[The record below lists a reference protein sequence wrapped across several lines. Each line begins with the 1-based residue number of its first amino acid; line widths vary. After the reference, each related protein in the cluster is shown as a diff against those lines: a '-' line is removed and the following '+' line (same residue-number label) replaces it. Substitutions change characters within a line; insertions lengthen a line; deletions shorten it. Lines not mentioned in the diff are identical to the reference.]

1 MIASTMKNSVKVLK
15 KFQSRPILLS
25 SYSTSGYLSGK
36 KKRKN
41 LTKGMCSLMFITELF
56 AITKIW
62 KQSKCPW
69 MNK

>member
-1 MIASTMKNSVKVLK
+1 MKNSVKVLK
-15 KFQSRPILLS
+15 KFQSRPVILS
-25 SYSTSGYLSGK
+25 SYSTSGYLPG

-41 LTKGMCSLMFITELF
+41 LTKGMCSLIFITELF
-56 AITKIW
+56 TITKIW